1 MSACLSD
8 VIRAVSLLTGVYPT
22 DLAVSALKRLSADD
36 ILDLFARVQQATE
49 SRSTALLRV
58 PGADAQGA
66 RRAAQGGAADRDGV
80 AVRAARQGG
89 GPVGDGAGEFP
100 RLRDLSGCHRS

>member
-8 VIRAVSLLTGVYPT
+8 VIRAVSLLAGVYPT

-58 PGADAQGA
+58 PGADAA
-66 RRAAQGGAADRDGV
+66 VVRRALGDLPA
-80 AVRAARQGG
+80 AVRQVPATLEERFFELTQQTSAEAA
-89 GPVGDGAGEFP
+89 A
-100 RLRDLSGCHRS
+100 